1 VPRRTLTRAFLLT
14 AALTVITGIATAQ
27 TSFSGPPL
35 QIARTAGTITVDG
48 DLSDPGWAKATPIET
63 WYETNP
69 GDNTPPRV
77 KSVGYIAYDDR
88 FLYAGFQFDDPDPG
102 AIRAPFTDRDNIS
115 GNGTDYGGIIIDT
128 RNDGRRGVLLLVT
141 PRNIQYDAASDD
153 SSGEDSAPDYF
164 WDSATRITGRGW
176 TLEIRVPFSSL
187 RYRNVDPQTWGLM
200 LYRNYP
206 RDFRYQMFS
215 MQIPRGRNCF
225 ICNANTL
232 NGLSGLPGGGHVVV
246 APYVSGT
253 SDGLPTAGLG
263 SPLED
268 TRKMRVGGDVKWTVD
283 ADNALDLTLKPDF
296 SQIESDTAQISAN
309 ERFALSFPEKR
320 PFFLEGVELLRTPI
334 QAVYTRAI
342 TAPRWG
348 TRMTG
353 KTRGVSYTALVAD
366 DTGGGS
372 VVLPGPNGSSFA
384 AQDFGSYVLVGRAR
398 RDVGRSFVSMLVTDR
413 EARDGNGHNRVAG
426 PDFYW
431 RPTNDDTITGQVL
444 FSDTKDPNRPELS
457 SQWTGRATTSHA
469 ADVSWNRSTRHFN
482 SGLGYKDF
490 GDDFRADV
498 GFVPQ
503 VGYRET
509 FHNVGWTVRPQGFAR
524 RVQFFVDSS
533 RQTTRDG
540 GELIR
545 RQLLPGINADIKW
558 SGFVHVRYVEERIRS
573 GIDVF
578 PRRVLDYFVR
588 FDPSRM
594 FSQLTMDGSI
604 GREVDFANSRPATGG
619 TINLSGRLN
628 LTNHLELLVLQN
640 QRWLD
645 VEVPLVGQ
653 GRLFTAR
660 VSRVRSTYTFNAK
673 SFTRVIAQYV
683 STNRDVALYT
693 FPTPA
698 RAAGFT
704 GSALFAYKINWQS
717 VLFVGYGNEETLSDE
732 RRFEPAGRQFFVKIS
747 YAFQR

>member
-1 VPRRTLTRAFLLT
+1 
-14 AALTVITGIATAQ
+14 
-27 TSFSGPPL
+27 
-35 QIARTAGTITVDG
+35 
-48 DLSDPGWAKATPIET
+48 
-63 WYETNP
+63 
-69 GDNTPPRV
+69 V
-77 KSVGYIAYDDR
+77 KSVGYLAYDDR

-115 GNGTDYGGIIIDT
+115 GNGTDYGGIIVDA
-128 RNDGRRGVLLLVT
+128 RNDGRSGVLLLVT
-141 PRNIQYDAASDD
+141 PRNIQYDASSDD
-153 SSGEDSAPDYF
+153 SSGEDSSPDYF
-164 WDSATRITGRGW
+164 WDSATRITATGW

-187 RYRNVDPQTWGLM
+187 RYRNTDPQTWGLM
-200 LYRNYP
+200 MYRNYP

-215 MQIPRGRNCF
+215 TQIPRGRNCF

-232 NGLSGLPGGGHVVV
+232 NGLSGLPGGGHIVV

-253 SDGLPTAGLG
+253 SDGRPAAGLG

-268 TRKMRVGGDVKWTVD
+268 TRKLRVGGDVKWTVD
-283 ADNALDLTLKPDF
+283 ADNALDFTLKPDF

-320 PFFLEGVELLRTPI
+320 PFFLEGVELLETPI

-353 KTRGVSYTALVAD
+353 KVGGVGYTALVAD

-384 AQDFGSYVLVGRAR
+384 EQDFGSYVFVGRAR
-398 RDVGRSFVSMLVTDR
+398 REIGRSFVSVLATDR
-413 EARDGNGHNRVAG
+413 EARDGNGHNRIIG

-431 RPTNDDTITGQVL
+431 RPTDDDTFTGQVL
-444 FSDTKDPNRPELS
+444 FSHTRNPNRPELS
-457 SQWTGRATTSHA
+457 RSWTGQSTKSHA
-469 ADVSWNRSTRHFN
+469 ADVSWNRSTQHFN
-482 SGLGYKDF
+482 AGLGYEDY
-490 GDDFRADV
+490 GEDFRADV

-509 FHNVGWTVRPQGFAR
+509 FHNVGWTVRPNGFAR
-524 RVQFFVDSS
+524 RMQFFFDSN
-533 RQTTRDG
+533 RQTMRDG
-540 GELIR
+540 GGLVRWTLE
-545 RQLLPGINADIKW
+545 PGINADIKW
-558 SGFVHVRYVEERIRS
+558 SGFFNVRFVEERIRS
-573 GIDVF
+573 GMELF
-578 PRRVLDYFVR
+578 PRRVVDYFVR
-588 FDPSRM
+588 FNPSNT
-594 FSQLTMDGSI
+594 FSELSIDGSH
-604 GREVDFANSRPATGG
+604 GKEVDFANSRPATGG
-619 TINLSGRLN
+619 NVNLSAQLN
-628 LTNHLELLVLQN
+628 LTNHLQLQLVQN
-640 QRWLD
+640 QRWLNVD
-645 VEVPLVGQ
+645 DALLGA

-673 SFTRVIAQYV
+673 SFVRLIAQYV
-683 STNRDVALYT
+683 STNRDVALHA
-693 FPTPA
+693 FPITA
-698 RAAGFT
+698 RAAEFS

-732 RRFEPAGRQFFVKIS
+732 RRFEPAGRQFFIKMS